1 MGTVTVGSDRQKPTS
16 HASALRNWG
25 FLPGAAEVG
34 FFRSYPDRT
43 PHDSRG
49 RNWGRS
55 ELNRESDTPKGTG
68 QLPACELVGWLKIE
82 AQGCTEGP
90 TAVHIRS
97 TRKGVKPNPSFL
109 SMGKGGFRVNLMN
122 WSVSMTFRKVLCPHC
137 RGELETGQRIH
148 ISCIDGYAEAQAAK
162 AARTDAKKAR
172 DAAKVDRALTKKRK
186 EAIKTIPDLIKEAQR
201 EFNAYIRARD
211 AEKPCICCGKPL
223 GDSDMGGRFDC
234 GHYRSVG
241 SASHLRFD
249 ERNAHAQRKQC
260 NRYGAGRA
268 VDFRIGLVS
277 RIGLAAVEALESNNI
292 PHKWTREGLIEVRDT
307 YRAKLK
313 ELKGRT

>member
-1 MGTVTVGSDRQKPTS
+1 
-16 HASALRNWG
+16 
-25 FLPGAAEVG
+25 
-34 FFRSYPDRT
+34 
-43 PHDSRG
+43 
-49 RNWGRS
+49 
-55 ELNRESDTPKGTG
+55 
-68 QLPACELVGWLKIE
+68 
-82 AQGCTEGP
+82 
-90 TAVHIRS
+90 
-97 TRKGVKPNPSFL
+97 
-109 SMGKGGFRVNLMN
+109 
-122 WSVSMTFRKVLCPHC
+122 MTFPRTRCKHC
-137 RGELETGQRIH
+137 KGKLETGQRILH
-148 ISCIDGYAEAQAAK
+148 PACIDDFAVAEA
-162 AARTDAKKAR
+162 ARMERKKAKEAR
-172 DAAKVDRALTKKRK
+172 AAAKVERASIRARK

-268 VDFRIGLVS
+268 VDYRIGLVS